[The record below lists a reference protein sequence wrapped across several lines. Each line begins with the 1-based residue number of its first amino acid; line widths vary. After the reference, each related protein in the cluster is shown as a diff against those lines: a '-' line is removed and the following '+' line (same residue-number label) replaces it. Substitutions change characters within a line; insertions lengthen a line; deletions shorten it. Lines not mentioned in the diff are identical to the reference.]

1 MTSLI
6 FKGLLTIAA
15 PLLTWAIAVPAQA
28 STALP
33 MTISTTEGTFSLMAP
48 DTNTTRPAYGGK
60 LRVYDVHIAKMV
72 EITHL
77 MCSTGRLSPGT
88 TWSYSAG
95 NGSINMGN
103 FKISC
108 QLANDLAGA
117 YGLGKPEQTPIYFSA
132 EEAGGGNDTLSV
144 PILSITG
151 GKIDRWMNFTR
162 NFKPSR

>member
-1 MTSLI
+1 MKSLI
-6 FKGLLTIAA
+6 FKRLLTIAA
-15 PLLTWAIAVPAQA
+15 PLLTWAIAVPVQA

-33 MTISTTEGTFSLMAP
+33 MTISTGEGMFSLVAP
-48 DTNTTRPAYGGK
+48 DTKTTSPAYGGK

-103 FKISC
+103 FNISC

-117 YGLGKPEQTPIYFSA
+117 YGLGNPEQTPIYISA
-132 EEAGGGNDTLSV
+132 EEAGGSTKQFSV
-144 PILSITG
+144 PILNITG

-162 NFKPSR
+162 NFKPTR